1 MRTIP
6 SDLLRF
12 QDDPSPVETALVSV
26 WLKAKNVPIGHIGW
40 APAWKQYAFF
50 PAEGSG
56 LTYRVAGDIATQLVS
71 MMDEWA
77 KAAGR
82 KPTHGKNSAYRPRQ
96 KRCGAKALRQWSS
109 TGGAIKA
116 GGTQEVICGR
126 WLGHDGPHQ
135 PMGSKETW
143 EG

>member
-82 KPTHGKNSAYRPRQ
+82 KPTHGKSTPYRPRQ
-96 KRCGAKALRQWSS
+96 KRCGALARVEPS
-109 TGGAIKA
+109 G
-116 GGTQEVICGR
+116 EVRCGR
-126 WLGHDGPHQ
+126 WLGHDGQHQ

>member
-1 MRTIP
+1 MKTIP

-26 WLKAKNVPIGHIGW
+26 WLKVKNVPIGHIGW

-77 KAAGR
+77 RAAGR
-82 KPTHGKNSAYRPRQ
+82 KPTHGKSSPYRPRQ
-96 KRCGAKALRQWSS
+96 KRCGALARTEPS
-109 TGGAIKA
+109 GD
-116 GGTQEVICGR
+116 VRCGR